1 MKKYSITAFSIIGGI
16 TAIPLA
22 TTAIVL
28 SVPQGGSV
36 DPTAE
41 KIEFNETEQS
51 AYMEKD
57 GTICAKYAF
66 KLTNPAGEALK
77 CEANAQGEGQSLL
90 GTIKT
95 DIQMK
100 DTEEGVLSLICK
112 PDDTT
117 NIAIN
122 QVFDIKIDFYDGQQ
136 KLKTPILKMTCPLD
150 IQNWESFSKVADQG
164 LGELKKKYKVSSFL
178 GMEKSIFI
186 NGKKYET
193 RIIGEEDDA
202 TDKGVAVAL
211 TFQFTDSIGKIT
223 WGEDSTN
230 FINSNLNQTLIK
242 FASEMSKVVPIK
254 SVEKYVYTRLTG
266 SPESREVY
274 TTSLFPLAICEISNK
289 YIDSGD
295 GIHYTFK
302 PISFDYCEGWR
313 IDEKDEYKGT
323 HQYDLFAQIEEH
335 DDESDTE
342 LKKAIKSKDS
352 LAYWIRSKAWLN
364 DPTKTFGQV
373 GESGN
378 IFSKSV
384 DSPDG
389 LDTLP
394 CFCI

>member
-41 KIEFNETEQS
+41 KIKFNETEQS

-136 KLKTPILKMTCPLD
+136 KLKTPVLKMVCPLD

-164 LGELKKKYKVSSFL
+164 LAELKKKYKVSSFL
-178 GMEKSIFI
+178 GMEKSVFI

-193 RIIGEEDDA
+193 RIIGEEDDV
-202 TDKGVAVAL
+202 TDKGVTVAL
-211 TFQFTDSIGKIT
+211 TFQFTESIGKWT
-223 WGEDSTN
+223 WGPNNTD

-242 FASEMSKVVPIK
+242 FAGEMQTFVPIK
-254 SVEKYVYTRLTG
+254 TVSKYVYTNKG
-266 SPESREVY
+266 SSNASEKRESY
-274 TTSLFPLAICEISNK
+274 TTSLFPLAICEITHKFKSIGDDR
-289 YIDSGD
+289 YIADPMS
-295 GIHYTFK
+295 Y
-302 PISFDYCEGWR
+302 SYCEGWR
-313 IDEKDEYKGT
+313 IDEHEGSS
-323 HQYDLFAQIEEH
+323 QYDLFAEIENN
-335 DDESDTE
+335 DDDSDTH
-342 LKKAIKSKDS
+342 LKEAMRSKGPDPV
-352 LAYWIRSKAWLN
+352 AYWLRSNAWLMPN
-364 DPTKTFGQV
+364 NTFGRV
-373 GESGN
+373 TSSGYIVN
-378 IFSKSV
+378 QS
-384 DSPDG
+384 SPDG